1 MSDYVTTNGLWKWM
15 MAGFEKLEPY
25 FSMAFV
31 NAFVGSPN
39 FIVFVSSVVL
49 FVAGF
54 FITKKVAKGLC
65 KFWGGLIALLSVVE
79 FILVRY

>member
-1 MSDYVTTNGLWKWM
+1 MFDFVTSNALWKWM
-15 MAGFEKLEPY
+15 MDGFKKLEPY
-25 FSMAFV
+25 FSAAFV
-31 NAFVGSPN
+31 NAFAGSPN
-39 FIVFVSSVVL
+39 FIVFVISVVL

-65 KFWGGLIALLSVVE
+65 KFWGGLITLLSVVE